1 MCALGAACTWLA
13 MLLRLRV
20 TVTAAVFTQAA
31 HVGLVMG
38 NVAYCSGPL
47 PACGPDARAVHAMY
61 VNCLGFHMVTK
72 GPVVNATNATM
83 RKAMEALASTV
94 QSGDTVVV
102 HYSGHGVV
110 KANGFHFVP
119 VDVDVITGACTALCV
134 RGPKLL

>member
-1 MCALGAACTWLA
+1 
-13 MLLRLRV
+13 
-20 TVTAAVFTQAA
+20 
-31 HVGLVMG
+31 MG
-38 NVAYCSGPL
+38 NVANSAGAL

-61 VNCLGFHMVTK
+61 AADLGFHMVTK
-72 GPVVNATNATM
+72 GPVVNATNAAM
-83 RKAMEALASTV
+83 REAMKALARTV

-119 VDVDVITGACTALCV
+119 VDVGVITGAYTALCV